1 MIVGKFVAVAVIGYL
16 LGAIPFA
23 LIVSKRMAGID
34 ISKYGS
40 GSIGGTNVLG
50 TVGKKAG
57 AIAMALD
64 IGKAVAAV
72 MLAKAII
79 GDSVLLVAGFPL
91 NWQGGQVIA
100 ALMAM
105 VGHNWSAYIGF
116 RGGKGVA
123 TYYGSWFAM
132 YPAAAL
138 FGGVIIILTAVRT
151 RYMSLGSMLGALG
164 ISCLFIVL
172 TVAHEFPIVYLVYSL
187 VAGGLIVYQHRNN
200 ISRLRSGTELRFGEK
215 RGRLDV

>member
-1 MIVGKFVAVAVIGYL
+1 MIIGKFVAVAVIGYL

-57 AIAMALD
+57 AVAIVLD

-72 MLAKAII
+72 MLAKVIV

-91 NWQGGQVIA
+91 SWQGGQVIA
-100 ALMAM
+100 GLMAM

-138 FGGVIIILTAVRT
+138 FGGVIIILTAART
-151 RYMSLGSMLGALG
+151 RYMSLGSMLGVLG
-164 ISCLFIVL
+164 ILCLLVVL

-187 VAGGLIVYQHRNN
+187 VAGGLIVYQHRGN

>member
-1 MIVGKFVAVAVIGYL
+1 MIIGKFVAVAVIGYL

-50 TVGKKAG
+50 TLGKKAG
-57 AIAMALD
+57 IIAIVLD

-72 MLAKAII
+72 MLAKVIV

-91 NWQGGQVIA
+91 SWQGGQAIA

-138 FGGVIIILTAVRT
+138 FGGVIIILTAART
-151 RYMSLGSMLGALG
+151 RYMSLGSMLGVLG
-164 ISCLFIVL
+164 ILCLLVVL

-187 VAGGLIVYQHRNN
+187 VAGGLIVYQHRKN

>member
-1 MIVGKFVAVAVIGYL
+1 MIIGKFVAVAVIGYL

-50 TVGKKAG
+50 TLGKKAG
-57 AIAMALD
+57 IIAIVLD
-64 IGKAVAAV
+64 ICKAVAAV
-72 MLAKAII
+72 MLAKVIV

-91 NWQGGQVIA
+91 SWQGGQVIA